1 VNSGVEVVN
10 LGSVIYE
17 VILTSI
23 EVKSNQSKGTT
34 VDGPVVTD
42 I

>member
-10 LGSVIYE
+10 LGTVIYE
-17 VILTSI
+17 VVPNSI
-23 EVKSNQSKGTT
+23 EVKSEQGKSST
-34 VDGPVVTD
+34 VPGPIETD